1 MAICA
6 WCGREFDVSTAR
18 RRIGRRYGA
27 GSYDDAFPN
36 GDVCDECASS
46 EIGGAMAI
54 GAEIM
59 EDMGWDDD

>member
-1 MAICA
+1 MAICV
-6 WCGREFDVSTAR
+6 WCGKEFDVSTAR

-27 GSYDDAFPN
+27 GVYDDTFPN

-46 EIGGAMAI
+46 EIGGAIGI

-59 EDMGWDDD
+59 EDMGWDD